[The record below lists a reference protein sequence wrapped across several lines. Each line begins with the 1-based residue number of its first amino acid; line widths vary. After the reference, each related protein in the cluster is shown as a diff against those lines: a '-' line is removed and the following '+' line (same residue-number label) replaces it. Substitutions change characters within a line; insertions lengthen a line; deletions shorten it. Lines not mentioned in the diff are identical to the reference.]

1 MENSAMETTGKSAL
15 GLDGNIAA
23 LLGYIVWPVALVS
36 VIIEKESKFVRFHAI
51 QSLLYHAA
59 MIVAVILLVIVVIFL
74 GIIGI
79 ASAAAGSSAGGAI
92 GGIFGSLVSLVWFVF
107 ILAYLA
113 GLIYAA
119 VQAYGNKW
127 FKLPIVGNMAEKFAN
142 K

>member
-1 MENSAMETTGKSAL
+1 MENTGKSAL
-15 GLDGNIAA
+15 GLEGNIAA
-23 LLGYIVWPVALVS
+23 LIGYIIWPVALVC
-36 VIIEKESKFVRFHAI
+36 VIIEKENKFVRFHAI

-59 MIVAVILLVIVVIFL
+59 MIVAVVLLVIIVIFL

-79 ASAAAGSSAGGAI
+79 ASAAAGSSAGGAV
-92 GGIFGSLVSLVWFVF
+92 GGIFGSLISLVWLVFV
-107 ILAYLA
+107 LVYLA

>member
-1 MENSAMETTGKSAL
+1 MENTGKSAL
-15 GLDGNIAA
+15 GLEGNIAA
-23 LLGYIVWPVALVS
+23 LIGYIIWPVALVS
-36 VIIEKESKFVRFHAI
+36 VIIEKENKFVRFHAI

-59 MIVAVILLVIVVIFL
+59 IIVAIILLVIIVIFL

-92 GGIFGSLVSLVWFVF
+92 GGIFGSLISLVWMIF

-127 FKLPIVGNMAEKFAN
+127 FKLPIVGNMADKFAN

>member
-1 MENSAMETTGKSAL
+1 MENTGKSAL

-23 LLGYIVWPVALVS
+23 LIGYIFWPIALVCL
-36 VIIEKESKFVRFHAI
+36 IIEKENRFVRFHAI

-59 MIVAVILLVIVVIFL
+59 IIVAAILLVIIVVFL

-79 ASAAAGSSAGGAI
+79 ASAAAGSNAGGAL
-92 GGIFGSLVSLVWFVF
+92 GGILGSLVGLVWMVF
-107 ILAYLA
+107 LLAYLA

>member
-1 MENSAMETTGKSAL
+1 MENTGKSAL

-23 LLGYIVWPVALVS
+23 LIGYIFWPIALVC
-36 VIIEKESKFVRFHAI
+36 VIMEKENKFVRFHAI

-59 MIVAVILLVIVVIFL
+59 IIVAVILLVIVVIFL

-79 ASAAAGSSAGGAI
+79 ASAAAGSSGGGAI
-92 GGIFGSLVSLVWFVF
+92 GGILGSLVSLVWMIF
-107 ILAYLA
+107 ILAYVV

-119 VQAYGNKW
+119 VQAYGNKM
-127 FKLPIVGNMAEKFAN
+127 FKLPIVGNLAEKFAN

>member
-1 MENSAMETTGKSAL
+1 MENSGKSAL
-15 GLDGNIAA
+15 GLEGNIAA
-23 LLGYIVWPVALVS
+23 LIGYIIWPVALVC
-36 VIIEKESKFVRFHAI
+36 VIIEKENKFVRLHAI

-59 MIVAVILLVIVVIFL
+59 MIVAVILLVIIVIFL

-79 ASAAAGSSAGGAI
+79 ASAAAGSSAGGAV
-92 GGIFGSLVSLVWFVF
+92 GGIFGSLISLVWLIFV
-107 ILAYLA
+107 LAYLA

-127 FKLPIVGNMAEKFAN
+127 FKLPIVGNMAEKFSN

>member
-1 MENSAMETTGKSAL
+1 MENTGKSAL
-15 GLDGNIAA
+15 GLEGNIAA
-23 LLGYIVWPVALVS
+23 LLGYIIWPVALVC

-59 MIVAVILLVIVVIFL
+59 IIVVIIVLMVVSVIL
-74 GIIGI
+74 GIVGLA
-79 ASAAAGSSAGGAI
+79 ASSASDAGGAI
-92 GGIFGSLVSLVWFVF
+92 GGILGSLISLVWMVI

-119 VQAYGNKW
+119 VKAYGGNW
-127 FKLPIVGNMAEKFAN
+127 FKLPVVGNMAEKFAN